1 MAINDE
7 ILDRLTGHQIGLQRL
22 STATLRKGLAQLKR
36 SDARI
41 VARLLDENM
50 SALSRTRLEKLLGD
64 IRRIING
71 AYTDAMGTLRV
82 ELEALAAYETQYQL
96 DLFRRVLPV
105 KFETVTPAAAQVV
118 AAVNSRPFQGK
129 LLREVYQELPAA
141 VFRQV
146 RDTIR
151 GGFIE
156 GRTTDQIVR
165 DLRGTAAQGYKDG
178 ILAKTKRDVEAVVR
192 TAVNHTANSARQ
204 ATYAAND
211 DLVKGVQ
218 WVSTLDQRTSAVCRA
233 NDGKVFPVDKGP
245 RPPAHFNCRSSTTPI
260 LKSWR
265 ELGFDAD
272 ELPPGT
278 RASMN
283 GQVPADQDYD
293 TWLRKQPKDVQDD
306 VLGKTKGDLFRAG
319 LKMDRF
325 VDRKGAELTLDQLRQ
340 REKEIW
346 EKATA

>member
-1 MAINDE
+1 
-7 ILDRLTGHQIGLQRL
+7 
-22 STATLRKGLAQLKR
+22 
-36 SDARI
+36 
-41 VARLLDENM
+41 
-50 SALSRTRLEKLLGD
+50 
-64 IRRIING
+64 
-71 AYTDAMGTLRV
+71 
-82 ELEALAAYETQYQL
+82 
-96 DLFRRVLPV
+96 
-105 KFETVTPAAAQVV
+105 
-118 AAVNSRPFQGK
+118 
-129 LLREVYQELPAA
+129 
-141 VFRQV
+141 
-146 RDTIR
+146 
-151 GGFIE
+151 
-156 GRTTDQIVR
+156 
-165 DLRGTAAQGYKDG
+165 
-178 ILAKTKRDVEAVVR
+178 
-192 TAVNHTANSARQ
+192 
-204 ATYAAND
+204 
-211 DLVKGVQ
+211 
-218 WVSTLDQRTSAVCRA
+218 
-233 NDGKVFPVDKGP
+233 VDKGP

-325 VDRKGAELTLDQLRQ
+325 VDRKGAELTLDQLRR